1 MFNDLK
7 LRRVQ
12 DILFL
17 FSDNLT
23 GLQQA
28 VDSCF
33 PTSTLQ
39 IRLGLGLCTDIKV
52 FLHYKYRRCCIGCY
66 N

>member
-1 MFNDLK
+1 MLGIDLEGRQDILSIHIASSESGASWVNIFNDLK

-33 PTSTLQ
+33 PTST
-39 IRLGLGLCTDIKV
+39 
-52 FLHYKYRRCCIGCY
+52 H
-66 N
+66 